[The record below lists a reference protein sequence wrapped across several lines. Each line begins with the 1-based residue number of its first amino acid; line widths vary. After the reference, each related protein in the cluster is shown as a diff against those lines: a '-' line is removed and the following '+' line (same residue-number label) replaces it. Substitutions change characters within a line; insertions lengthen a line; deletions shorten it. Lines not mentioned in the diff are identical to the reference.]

1 MKRKNKIYRRLTIL
15 LLVIYLALLL
25 VLYLSEH
32 TDSQATIR
40 SFRDAFWYSL
50 VTLTTVG
57 YGDITPVTP
66 LGKFVGV
73 IFLLMSAG
81 IMMTLF
87 GAMISF
93 VTSEGLPYSSCA
105 SRGRKTGIILQTLVS
120 NLARWRKTSTR
131 KILILLLYLVPK
143 EMIRQSFQTI
153 PVCLSMPPQPAL

>member
-81 IMMTLF
+81 IIITVS
-87 GAMISF
+87 G
-93 VTSEGLPYSSCA
+93 SS
-105 SRGRKTGIILQTLVS
+105 L
-120 NLARWRKTSTR
+120 
-131 KILILLLYLVPK
+131 
-143 EMIRQSFQTI
+143 
-153 PVCLSMPPQPAL
+153 